1 LNAGVVI
8 STPAFSCHRNCVKA
22 FSAVLLCLVGLAVV
36 SCSDK
41 SGSEP
46 ENKESEAQPREDEIG
61 EDCVAFVRA
70 TKVLPTQAECA
81 GCSGDAR
88 EALTFRQMKVDRISC
103 SADSCEVTVT
113 VRASFTPGQ
122 GGTISGGLTAWISS
136 EQRQQYLSGHPPE
149 GEQVY
154 PVKIS
159 YKRRGE
165 QWRATEFD
173 RAELK

>member
-1 LNAGVVI
+1 M
-8 STPAFSCHRNCVKA
+8 KA
-22 FSAVLLCLVGLAVV
+22 FPAVLLCLAGLAVA

-41 SGSEP
+41 SRSGSES
-46 ENKESEAQPREDEIG
+46 KETEAQPREDEIA

-70 TKVLPTQAECA
+70 TKVLPAQAECA
-81 GCSGDAR
+81 GCSGDAP
-88 EALTFRQMKVDRISC
+88 EALAFQQMKVVRISC
-103 SADSCEVTVT
+103 SADSCEITVSL
-113 VRASFTPGQ
+113 RASFTPGPA
-122 GGTISGGLTAWISS
+122 GTISGGLTAWISS
-136 EQRQQYLSGHPPE
+136 EQKQQYLSGHPPE

-165 QWRATEFD
+165 EWRATEFD

>member
-1 LNAGVVI
+1 M
-8 STPAFSCHRNCVKA
+8 KA
-22 FSAVLLCLVGLAVV
+22 FSALLLCLVGLAVA

-41 SGSEP
+41 SRPESES
-46 ENKESEAQPREDEIG
+46 KETEAQPREDEIG

-70 TKVLPTQAECA
+70 TKVLPAQTECA

-103 SADSCEVTVT
+103 SADSCEVIVT
-113 VRASFTPGQ
+113 VRASFTPGPA
-122 GGTISGGLTAWISS
+122 GTISGGLTAWISS

-165 QWRATEFD
+165 EWRATEFD